1 MRKPAKMNILMLTPK
16 LEIGGAEKVMLY
28 AARGLVED
36 GYRVDVAGEKGSM
49 GKYFRAAGARVYDY
63 PLDQDSK
70 KAARSLKLMFDLR
83 RLCKMRDIDI
93 IYCHHRWPAFLA
105 LYASKTLKLPL
116 VYHCHSRIEGK
127 GVFSVWGDR
136 TIAVSRDL
144 EDYLVKNFGRKREV
158 IKVIYNGVPELRAG
172 EKMMAKVKDEL
183 EQDFN
188 IDFRFP
194 IVGTVG
200 RLIGDKGLEYFI
212 QSIPLIL
219 KERAGVQFLIIGD
232 GEKKADLMKL
242 VREMKVSQ
250 NTFFIGERSD
260 IVLYLELM
268 NIFVLSSLSEGM
280 PVSIL
285 EALSLARPVVATRV
299 GGVPELIEDG
309 VNGLLIES
317 RSSSALASAIT
328 LLLKDK
334 ALASR
339 LGLKGRE
346 VVRNQFTV
354 ERMVKE
360 IKKVFLELK
369 RDTG

>member
-1 MRKPAKMNILMLTPK
+1 MLTPK
-16 LEIGGAEKVMLY
+16 LGIGGAEKMMLY
-28 AARGLVED
+28 TARGLIKD
-36 GYRVDVAGEKGSM
+36 GYRVYIAGEKGSM
-49 GKYFRAAGARVYDY
+49 EKYFEASGTRVYDY
-63 PLDQDSK
+63 PLNQDSK
-70 KAARSLKLMFDLR
+70 TIAKSVKLMFNLKG
-83 RLCKMRDIDI
+83 LCKMRDIDI

-136 TIAVSRDL
+136 TIAVSHNL
-144 EDYLVKNFGRKREV
+144 EDYLIKSFGRKRET
-158 IKVIYNGVPELRAG
+158 IKVIYNGVPELGAG
-172 EKMMAKVKDEL
+172 EKVMGKVKDEL
-183 EQDFN
+183 EQNSN
-188 IDFRFP
+188 IDFKCP

-219 KERAGVQFLIIGD
+219 KKQAGVQFLIIGE
-232 GEKKADLMKL
+232 GERKAGLMKL
-242 VREMKVSQ
+242 AKEMKVSQ
-250 NTFFIGERSD
+250 NTFFIGERAD
-260 IVLYLELM
+260 IVPHLELM
-268 NIFVLSSLSEGM
+268 NIFVLSSLNEGM
-280 PVSIL
+280 PISIL
-285 EALSLARPVVATRV
+285 EALSLAKPVVATRV

-317 RSSSALASAIT
+317 RSPSALASAVT
-328 LLLKDK
+328 LLLNDK

-360 IKKVFLELK
+360 IEKVFSELK
-369 RDTG
+369 RNTR

>member
-1 MRKPAKMNILMLTPK
+1 MNILMLTPK
-16 LEIGGAEKVMLY
+16 LDIEGAEKMMLY
-28 AARGLVED
+28 TTRGLIKD
-36 GYRVDVAGEKGSM
+36 GHQVYIAGEKGSM
-49 GKYFRAAGARVYDY
+49 EKYFEAAGARVYDY
-63 PLDQDSK
+63 PLNQDSK
-70 KAARSLKLMFDLR
+70 KIAKSVKLIFDLR
-83 RLCKMRDIDI
+83 RLCKMTDIDI
-93 IYCHHRWPAFLA
+93 ICCHHRWPVFLA

-136 TIAVSRDL
+136 TIAVSHDL
-144 EDYLVKNFGRKREV
+144 EDYLVKNFGRKREA

-172 EKMMAKVKDEL
+172 EKMIGKVKDEL
-183 EQDFN
+183 EQNFN

-200 RLIGDKGLEYFI
+200 KLIGDKGLEYFI
-212 QSIPLIL
+212 QSIPFIL
-219 KERAGVQFLIIGD
+219 KKRAGVQFLIIGE
-232 GEKKADLMKL
+232 GERKGDLMKL
-242 VREMKVSQ
+242 AREMKVSQ
-250 NTFFIGERSD
+250 NTFFIGEKDD
-260 IVLYLELM
+260 IVPYLELM

-317 RSSSALASAIT
+317 QSPPALASAVT
-328 LLLKDK
+328 LLLDDK
-334 ALASR
+334 ALANR

-360 IKKVFLELK
+360 VEKVFLELK
-369 RDTG
+369 RDAR